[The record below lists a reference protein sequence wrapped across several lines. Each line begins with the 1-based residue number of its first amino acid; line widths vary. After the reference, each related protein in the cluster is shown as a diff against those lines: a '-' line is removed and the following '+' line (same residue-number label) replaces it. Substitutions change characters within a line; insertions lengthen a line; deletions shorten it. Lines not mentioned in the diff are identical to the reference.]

1 MTKENQNSYFEWA
14 PGEWFVAFP
23 ITTKYM
29 QKDKNWVG
37 RDEGIEGVVKGG
49 VERGLDMFK
58 SNIFKNKIFYI
69 LHP

>member
-1 MTKENQNSYFEWA
+1 
-14 PGEWFVAFP
+14 
-23 ITTKYM
+23 M